1 VAAAAGVVALETL
14 AASTTA
20 SGGPA
25 RQESGVASTASGV
38 GPVLALVSA
47 AAAARVAINNAAR
60 RPPGSRSVA
69 GEECCGACD
78 AFAAALKSSTW
89 LRCLISGL

>member
-1 VAAAAGVVALETL
+1 MLRRPAAGVVALEPL
-14 AASTTA
+14 AASMAA

-47 AAAARVAINNAAR
+47 AAAARVAINTAER

-69 GEECCGACD
+69 GEECCD
-78 AFAAALKSSTW
+78 AFDAFDAARPSSAWTT
-89 LRCLISGL
+89 